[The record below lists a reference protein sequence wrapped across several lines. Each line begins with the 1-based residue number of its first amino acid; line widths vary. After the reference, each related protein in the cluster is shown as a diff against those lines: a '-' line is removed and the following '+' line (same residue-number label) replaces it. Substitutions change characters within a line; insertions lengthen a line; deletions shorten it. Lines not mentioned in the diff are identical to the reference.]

1 MEKDTLK
8 LIVEIPEVPL
18 RSLDSKTSV
27 VEKISQLNEEL
38 AAREIVFRQNLS
50 WKR

>member
-18 RSLDSKTSV
+18 RSLDKKTSV

-38 AAREIVFRQNLS
+38 AEQEIVFRQSLS
-50 WKR
+50 WNS